1 MQNFFTDNVNFS
13 IDTVTLTGE
22 EHHHATRS
30 CRVKT
35 GELIGVTDG
44 CGKRVEARIK
54 AIDSSTLTAVIE
66 RDVSGFGEP
75 AVEIAVAL
83 SIIKPARFELAV
95 EKCTE
100 LGARRFIPVISQ
112 RCMVKP
118 GRIST
123 ERLRRIA
130 REAAKQAGRS
140 WIPKIVEPVN
150 LSGLNAPI
158 HCRLLVAAMNA
169 EGDIGNVFLQV
180 CRAASLTIV
189 IGPEGD
195 LTADEFKFLTQKKD
209 ALPFSLG
216 GLTLRSETAAI
227 VATANVAAL
236 SKGAE
241 KIV

>member
-1 MQNFFTDNVNFS
+1 MQNFFSDSVHFS

-30 CRVKT
+30 CRVRT

-44 CGKRVEARIK
+44 CGKRVEARIE

-75 AVEIAVAL
+75 AVEITVAL
-83 SIIKPARFELAV
+83 SIIKPARFESAV

-100 LGARRFIPVISQ
+100 LGARRFIPVIAQ

-118 GRIST
+118 GRITT
-123 ERLRRIA
+123 ERLQRIA

-140 WIPKIVEPVN
+140 WIPEISEPVE
-150 LSGLNAPI
+150 LFELDAPVNS
-158 HCRLLVAAMNA
+158 RLLVASKKA
-169 EGDIGNVFLQV
+169 EGDIDAVFQQV
-180 CRAASLTIV
+180 RHAASLTIV

-195 LTADEFKFLTQKKD
+195 FTGEELEILTQKG

-227 VATANVAAL
+227 AATAHVAAL
-236 SKGAE
+236 VK
-241 KIV
+241 